1 MKTFVDSGAGLSAI
15 IAGQSL
21 SNTGDYLKKPNI
33 IAGHFSRLE
42 LEAQAAGFIPRD
54 KRRWRPITYFVAPAL
69 TLFFIT
75 ATSSP
80 AQPTYHTDSQVM
92 AAYLYNFGKFVKWQ
106 GERSP
111 GPAALEIC
119 ILGKDPFGPVLD
131 STVAGERVDARKV
144 KVRRLS
150 KIEESVECSIL
161 FISSSEE
168 DRLDPILAEAQ
179 HSGMLTVSDIPHFA
193 ERGGII
199 GFVMRQD
206 RIRFE
211 VNRGTAE
218 QSHLVLSSELLKVA
232 SKVIEKAATQ
242 S

>member
-1 MKTFVDSGAGLSAI
+1 M
-15 IAGQSL
+15 
-21 SNTGDYLKKPNI
+21 
-33 IAGHFSRLE
+33 AGHFSRLE
-42 LEAQAAGFIPRD
+42 LEASAGFILRD
-54 KRRWRPITYFVAPAL
+54 KSRWRPIAYFVILAL
-69 TLFFIT
+69 TLFLLT
-75 ATSSP
+75 AISSP
-80 AQPTYHTDSQVM
+80 AEPTYHTDSQVM

-106 GERSP
+106 GDRSP

-119 ILGKDPFGPVLD
+119 ILGKDPFGAVLD

-144 KVRRLS
+144 KIRRLS
-150 KIEESVECSIL
+150 KIEESFECSIL

-168 DRLDPILAEAQ
+168 DRLNPILAEAQ
-179 HSGMLTVSDIPHFA
+179 HSGMLTVSDIPHFV
-193 ERGGII
+193 ERGGVI

-206 RIRFE
+206 KIRFE

-232 SKVIEKAATQ
+232 SRVIEKAAAQ